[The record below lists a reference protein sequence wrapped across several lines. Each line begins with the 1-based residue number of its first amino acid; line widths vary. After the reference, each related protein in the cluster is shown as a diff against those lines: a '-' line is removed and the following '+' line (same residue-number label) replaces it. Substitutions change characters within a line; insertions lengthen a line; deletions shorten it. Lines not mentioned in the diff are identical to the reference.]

1 MTASGLTRRLVTVFP
16 LPVLLA
22 CTISCTSP
30 SPPGTAATQNLS
42 PDLEPF
48 LRSYF
53 ATWSAGEMR
62 RYSDHFHRKAVIT
75 FIKDGEVDSSLP
87 RDRFVML
94 QTAARARLKGKSV
107 ERMTSFTADEDE
119 RAATVVA
126 QWELTKGTG
135 DVKKVSRGVDRF
147 TLMRDERGKWKIA
160 ALVFY
165 ETE

>member
-1 MTASGLTRRLVTVFP
+1 MEAATGLAGSRASL
-16 LPVLLA
+16 VLLA
-22 CTISCTSP
+22 LAASCASP
-30 SPPGTAATQNLS
+30 APRGKSSAEPIS

-62 RYSDHFHRKAVIT
+62 AYKEHFHRAAVIT
-75 FIKDGEVDSSLP
+75 FVEDGDVKSSLP

-94 QTAARARLKGKSV
+94 QTASRARAKVKPV

-126 QWELTKGTG
+126 RWELTKGEGEEKETT
-135 DVKKVSRGVDRF
+135 RGVDRF
-147 TLMRDERGKWKIA
+147 TLIRDERGRWKIA

-165 ETE
+165 VTE